1 MAMADPDKEFEVE
14 PDASDYAI
22 GGQLSQRGDDGKL
35 HPVAFYSKKLNGPEL
50 NYQIHDKELMA
61 IIKAFKEWKHYLSK
75 TTHPVK
81 VYTDHKNLTSF
92 TKNKELNKRQVRWAE
107 FLTDYNFVIIYR
119 KGSDNGRTNA
129 LSRRVDHF
137 QVAPKETHAILAT
150 DKDGNLI
157 PAISMY
163 ATFKVNTVDTWTN
176 KIKAATHPHL
186 QDLFHD
192 PTLEV
197 REFEDIVKY
206 KGKRWIPEELRDDL
220 IKDYHELP
228 FQGHIG
234 VFKTLKRIQQKFDC
248 ANLRQHVQRYIKNY
262 NLCNKAKASRH
273 KPYGELQPIVPPDRA
288 WKSVAIDFIVKL
300 PLSKEPMTGTEYDS
314 ILVITERLTKY
325 AYFIPYKEASNAK
338 ELAYTIL
345 RVVIS
350 QHGLPDEFISD
361 RDKLFT
367 SKFWKS
373 LMTQLGVKHKLSTA
387 YHP

>member
-1 MAMADPDKEFEVE
+1 M
-14 PDASDYAI
+14 
-22 GGQLSQRGDDGKL
+22 
-35 HPVAFYSKKLNGPEL
+35 
-50 NYQIHDKELMA
+50 
-61 IIKAFKEWKHYLSK
+61 
-75 TTHPVK
+75 
-81 VYTDHKNLTSF
+81 
-92 TKNKELNKRQVRWAE
+92 
-107 FLTDYNFVIIYR
+107 YR
-119 KGSDNGRTNA
+119 KGSDNGRVDA
-129 LSRRVDHF
+129 LSRRIDHF

-157 PAISMY
+157 PAMSMY
-163 ATFKVNTVDTWTN
+163 ATFNVNIVDTWTN
-176 KIKAATHPHL
+176 KIKAATQPHL

-197 REFEDIVKY
+197 GEFEDIVKY

-220 IKDYHELP
+220 IRDYHELP
-228 FQGHIG
+228 FQGHMG

-288 WKSVAIDFIVKL
+288 WKSVAMDFIVKL
-300 PLSKEPMTGTEYDS
+300 PLSKEPMTGIEYDS

-325 AYFIPYKEASNAK
+325 AYFIPYKEASNAE
-338 ELAYTIL
+338 ELAYAIL

-387 YHP
+387 YHPQTDGQTERAN